1 MAKKKAGKPDP
12 DEMVTRAIRMRQE
25 YAAWLDRLAS
35 ADRSTIAGV
44 IDRALA
50 SYAKAIAFKDDP
62 PERTP

>member
-1 MAKKKAGKPDP
+1 
-12 DEMVTRAIRMRQE
+12 
-25 YAAWLDRLAS
+25 
-35 ADRSTIAGV
+35 V